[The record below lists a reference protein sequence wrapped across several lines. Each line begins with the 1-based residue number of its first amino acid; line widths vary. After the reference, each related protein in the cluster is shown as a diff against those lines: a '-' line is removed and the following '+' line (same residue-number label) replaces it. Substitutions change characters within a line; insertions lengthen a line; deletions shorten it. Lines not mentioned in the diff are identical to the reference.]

1 MEGNFLT
8 SILRLT
14 RPVNLLIIGATMLG
28 VYTKIITANPLLK
41 LDFFDF
47 VFFTIGTLLVASGG
61 NVINDYYDIK
71 ADKINKPK
79 QLIISNILSKKQ
91 ALFFYMGL
99 NLSSIL
105 IGLYLSIEHNSFW
118 FLFLNSSCILAL
130 WFYSRTLKKKLIIGN
145 ILIALLT
152 GLIPLLAL
160 SYFYFTKATE
170 IYSIHG
176 TTNLYFIKTLSFI
189 IYLSIF
195 ASLQNLAREIWKDAE
210 DIEGDEKINVISIPI
225 QYGIQNAKRI
235 VAFILITE
243 LLLYLMFF
251 KELKMELNP
260 NSFLVFNL
268 ALSMNLIILVSISK
282 HRLFMKY
289 GGTLL
294 KISMVIGLSSL
305 YL

>member
-1 MEGNFLT
+1 M
-8 SILRLT
+8 
-14 RPVNLLIIGATMLG
+14 
-28 VYTKIITANPLLK
+28 
-41 LDFFDF
+41 
-47 VFFTIGTLLVASGG
+47 
-61 NVINDYYDIK
+61 
-71 ADKINKPK
+71 
-79 QLIISNILSKKQ
+79 
-91 ALFFYMGL
+91 
-99 NLSSIL
+99 
-105 IGLYLSIEHNSFW
+105 
-118 FLFLNSSCILAL
+118 NSSCILAL

-152 GLIPLLAL
+152 GLIPLVAL

-170 IYSIHG
+170 INSIHD
-176 TTNLYFIKTLSFI
+176 TTNLYFNKTLSFI

-243 LLLYLMFF
+243 LLLSLMFF

-268 ALSMNLIILVSISK
+268 ALSMNLIILVSMP
-282 HRLFMKY
+282 RMF
-289 GGTLL
+289 LL
-294 KISMVIGLSSL
+294 MIKKNQI
-305 YL
+305 